1 MNKEKEQDLQIIAK
15 KLYNHI
21 NQDLEVFNLKE
32 IDECKVKE
40 YLVKMLKNDF
50 INYD

>member
-1 MNKEKEQDLQIIAK
+1 MNKEKEKDLQIIAE

-21 NQDLEVFNLKE
+21 NQDLDMFSLKA

-40 YLVKMLKNDF
+40 YLVKMLKMDF